1 MSRPAVPSLVGF
13 AGRRLVRGVVTVWFA
28 VTVTFLLLRLLPG
41 DPAMAV
47 ASPNMT
53 PEIRAELLHDYGL
66 DQPLI
71 VQYGKYFWELLHGNL
86 GVSFAQNESVT
97 TVLADQLPWTLLLMV
112 SSMVITLVLGVPL
125 GVAAARR
132 PGGPVDRGAQ
142 VLSVACGSLFVPSA
156 GILLLFVFGL
166 TLQWLPIGGAYSSDV
181 YGLGWYGSVAQH
193 LVLPAFSLVLVQI
206 GSYVLTLRSTLI
218 SALQDDYAD
227 LARAKGATERSVVW
241 RHALRNAL
249 LPVTTLAGLQLGFL
263 VGGAVLTETIFA
275 YPGVARGI
283 YTAVTQQDYP
293 LLQGAFVILA
303 LSVVVANLL
312 TDVAYGLLDPR
323 VRAAAA

>member
-1 MSRPAVPSLVGF
+1 MQRAVPPLVGF
-13 AGRRLVRGVVTVWFA
+13 AGRRLLRGVVTVWFA

-41 DPAMAV
+41 DPALAV

-53 PEIRAELLHDYGL
+53 PEIRDKLLHDYGL
-66 DQPLI
+66 DQPLL
-71 VQYGKYFWELLHGNL
+71 VQYGKYLWELLHGNL
-86 GVSFAQNESVT
+86 GISFAQAEPVSD
-97 TVLADQLPWTLLLMV
+97 VLADQLPWTLLLMA
-112 SSMVITLVLGVPL
+112 SSMLITLLLGVPL

-132 PGGPVDRGAQ
+132 PGGFIDRGAQ
-142 VLSVACGSLFVPSA
+142 LFSVAAGSLFVPSA
-156 GILLLFVFGL
+156 GIGLLFLFGL
-166 TLQWLPIGGAYSSDV
+166 TLHWLPIGGAYSEGV
-181 YGLGWYGSVAQH
+181 YGLRWYLDVAQH
-193 LVLPAFSLVLVQI
+193 LLLPAFSLVLVQI

-218 SALQDDYAD
+218 SALREDYAD
-227 LARAKGATERSVVW
+227 LARAKGAPERRVVW
-241 RHALRNAL
+241 RHGLRNAL

-303 LSVVVANLL
+303 FSVVLANLL

-323 VRAAAA
+323 VRMA